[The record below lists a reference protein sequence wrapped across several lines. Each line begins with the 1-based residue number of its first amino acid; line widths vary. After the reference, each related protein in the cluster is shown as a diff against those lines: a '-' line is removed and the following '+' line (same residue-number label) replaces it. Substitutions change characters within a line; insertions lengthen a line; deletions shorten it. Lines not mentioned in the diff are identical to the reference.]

1 MTSLDAIRDR
11 AEAYYETPAHGLQVE
26 RLAEELRAVT
36 NMDIALGLKGVLTSE
51 QLSRSTFQRPK
62 DDPRSLPFVKRP
74 LADELL
80 KILVANKNKVT
91 IWTTSSRPIA
101 REIEADT
108 RLQIP
113 KGVVTICREDCERK
127 LREASLVSDDRH
139 SQQIRVRLLEGNDHF
154 EQRFSEGMFKDP
166 DLYDVQ
172 LLLDDKAEEHR
183 EACERKNRPGANR
196 IVGIDGF
203 EPGGVKRLLGLIPVR
218 NIPLNKHHLENGLL
232 GAARILKRHSAR
244 RHK

>member
-1 MTSLDAIRDR
+1 
-11 AEAYYETPAHGLQVE
+11 
-26 RLAEELRAVT
+26 
-36 NMDIALGLKGVLTSE
+36 MDIALGLKGVLTSE
-51 QLSRSTFQRPK
+51 QLDRSTFQRPK

-74 LADELL
+74 FADDLL
-80 KILVANKNKVT
+80 RILVDNKNKVT

-101 REIEADT
+101 RKIEADT

-113 KGVVTICREDCERK
+113 KGVVTICREDCERR

-166 DLYDVQ
+166 DIYGLGI
-172 LLLDDKAEEHR
+172 LIDDKAEEHR
-183 EACERKNRPGANR
+183 AACERKNRPGASR

-203 EPGGVKRLLGLIPVR
+203 EPGGVTKLFGFIPTR
-218 NIPLNKHHLENGLL
+218 NIPLNKHHFEEGLL
-232 GAARILKRHSAR
+232 GAARILKRHATR